1 MLDCGKRFIEEGQRK
16 WARVAFISHALLPG
30 YRSTDLITARLVEL
44 GRTWS
49 KSGEDP
55 GFIRW
60 FSFPVVPPESDKLAR
75 PVWVDFYIIPVLAPA
90 YLAACKSDL
99 AYSWAEAV
107 ALHAVEEAQADGVA
121 LTIGWG
127 AMTKVATG
135 HGKVFF
141 DRHPELANEISTTHG
156 DAGTTSLVMSAIK
169 SAGLRSGFR
178 VSVIGANGAIGEA
191 VSRALVALNP
201 SSILLVGKPDK
212 EGETK
217 NRDRLDR
224 LAGSVRLLSPVDGP
238 VEVLIHQDKSKAVY
252 EHQSD
257 LVIVATTGMDLA
269 PNEIPKGTLVMDMTT
284 PSACQYHPDWSD
296 ERLVL
301 TTGCGQMHHSIIPN
315 LFGFSGVDV
324 LSDVG
329 AGGEHVLWGCTGET
343 IVRAVYEWKG
353 HVVGQDIPMAAVD
366 WCTLHFARLGFYSEP
381 PVTFGRELVWHYV
394 RQFVKYAASNRGMEQ
409 KSPAVR

>member
-1 MLDCGKRFIEEGQRK
+1 
-16 WARVAFISHALLPG
+16 
-30 YRSTDLITARLVEL
+30 
-44 GRTWS
+44 
-49 KSGEDP
+49 
-55 GFIRW
+55 
-60 FSFPVVPPESDKLAR
+60 
-75 PVWVDFYIIPVLAPA
+75 
-90 YLAACKSDL
+90 
-99 AYSWAEAV
+99 V
-107 ALHAVEEAQADGVA
+107 ALHAVEEARIDGVA

-141 DRHPELANEISTTHG
+141 DRHPELVNEISTTHG
-156 DAGTTSLVMSAIK
+156 DAGTTSLVMSAIR
-169 SAGLRSGFR
+169 SAGLNPGFK

-191 VSRALVALNP
+191 VSRALAAQKP
-201 SSILLVGKPDK
+201 SSIMLVGKPDK

-217 NRDRLDR
+217 NRDRLNR
-224 LAGSVRLLSPVDGP
+224 LADSIRMLSPADCLM
-238 VEVLIHQDKSKAVY
+238 EVLIHQDKSKACH

-257 LVIVATTGMDLA
+257 LVIVATTGMDLV

-315 LFGFSGVDV
+315 LFGFSGIEV

-343 IVRAVYEWKG
+343 IVRAVYGWSG
-353 HVVGQDIPMAAVD
+353 HIVGQDIPMTAVD
-366 WCTLHFARLGFYSEP
+366 WCSVHFARLGFYAEP
-381 PVTFGRELVWHYV
+381 PVSFGRELFWNYV
-394 RQFVKYAASNRGMEQ
+394 RLFVKYSASDRGVER